1 MEYRRLEITLI
12 SAKDLQDVN
21 LLYKMDV
28 YAVVTINGDTQTK
41 QKTSVDKDC
50 GSNPNWNHTMKFT
63 VDEAAANQNRLNFV
77 IRLVSDRHFGD
88 KDIGEVVVTIEE
100 LIYSKE
106 KVLSYNVRMPNGKV
120 KGTLNFS
127 CKIGKKFSAPVA
139 APPYVA
145 EKGKVGE
152 IPVMACP
159 AVRFRPAHQDPAPA
173 PAPAPPPV
181 AYPYNYPPPGG
192 YPPPPPVAY
201 PYNYPPPGG
210 YPPPPQP
217 YGYAPPPPAVG
228 YGYPGYPPY
237 GGYGYM
243 PAQKPQKQLG
253 PGAGLGLGL
262 AGGLLGGLVVGEM
275 VSDVDDALDDG

>member
-1 MEYRRLEITLI
+1 MEYRPLEITLI
-12 SAKDLQDVN
+12 SAKDLKDVN
-21 LLYKMDV
+21 LLSKMDV

-41 QKTSVDKDC
+41 QKTPVDKDC

-88 KDIGEVVVTIEE
+88 KDIGEVMVPIGE
-100 LIYSKE
+100 LMHSKE

-120 KGTLNFS
+120 KGTLNLSF
-127 CKIGKKFSAPVA
+127 KIGEKFCVPVA

-145 EKGKVGE
+145 EKGKLGE
-152 IPVMACP
+152 TPVTAYP
-159 AVRFRPAHQDPAPA
+159 AVGSCSA
-173 PAPAPPPV
+173 
-181 AYPYNYPPPGG
+181 YPPP
-192 YPPPPPVAY
+192 PQPPVAY

-253 PGAGLGLGL
+253 TGAGLGLGL
-262 AGGLLGGLVVGEM
+262 AGGLLGGLIVGEM
-275 VSDVDDALDDG
+275 LSDVEDAVDDGFDF